1 MSDLDRLFY
10 WRGIASDY
18 FNYRGEHVT
27 VPVDNRLNLLATMG
41 QDISNSQA
49 IAEAAYELDVGP
61 WRHFVPPLQTCVL
74 HDPGQSAE
82 FYVNLHPA
90 RLAKELAWELRDSN
104 QNVIDKGA
112 LLPKD
117 VPEVGDYV
125 YEAARYSRRQISTNV
140 TEPGYYTLTLS
151 LSSAPD
157 DPAVKL
163 SDAEKLTEIEACLA
177 VAPGAVYQPSWL
189 ETGEKLW
196 GFIVQLYTLRSD
208 NDWGIG
214 DFSDLK
220 TLIVHAADAGADLI
234 GLNPLHALLPD
245 VGTNNSPYSPSDR
258 RFINT
263 LYIDPTAV
271 HEFSEVE
278 KATGRNLYKEN
289 APLLSAL
296 RDANFVDYA
305 SVKNIKYPV
314 FEVLFN
320 HFYEVSYKKKASRYT
335 EFCSFLEE
343 AGEPIYQFA
352 RFESIRNSWQNSLFA
367 AIGELDI
374 PDGIGDLESLS
385 LLTEDTQRIV
395 LFHCYLQWL
404 AHVQLEACQI
414 QAVDCGMKV
423 GLIRDLAVGAEGGG
437 AEVYSQPGQFCTRAS
452 VGAPPDPLAEQ
463 GQNWGLPPMDPAFL
477 RETGYAHF
485 IQILRENMSL
495 CGALRIDHAMSLM
508 RLWWCPPGT
517 TADHGAY
524 VYYPFEDM
532 LALLCLESYLNQC
545 AIVGEDLG
553 VVPPEFREAITRA
566 GIFTNRVFYFE
577 KENYSYFK
585 PPENYDVHAL
595 AMVNNH
601 DVPTLTSWWNGND
614 LVLRDKLG
622 IFEEGVDYETMVEQR
637 RLEKQQVLDFLLKQG
652 ELPPQ
657 WLDLNIEREAE
668 PTLINAILATVSRVA
683 SRLYVIQLEDVLLMD
698 APVNVPGT
706 FKEYPNWQRKLSQ
719 PLDVI
724 FNQPQTQALLAR
736 VHSERNR

>member
-27 VPVDNRLNLLATMG
+27 VPVENRLHLLETMG
-41 QDISNSQA
+41 QDISNPQA

-61 WRHFVPPLQTCVL
+61 WRHFLPPLQTSVL
-74 HDPGQSAE
+74 YDPSQPAS

-90 RLAKELAWELRDSN
+90 RLAKELSWELRDNN
-104 QNVIDKGA
+104 QKVIDKGA

-125 YEAARYSRRQISTNV
+125 YENARYSRRQIATNV
-140 TEPGYYTLTLS
+140 IEPGYYTLTLS
-151 LSSAPD
+151 MSSSPD

-163 SDAEKLTEIEACLA
+163 SDAEELTEIEACLA
-177 VAPGAVYQPSWL
+177 VAPSEVHQPSWL

-196 GFIVQLYTLRSD
+196 GFIVQLYTLRSA

-220 TLIVHAADAGADLI
+220 ALITHAADAGADLI

-263 LYIDPTAV
+263 LYIDPSAV
-271 HEFSEVE
+271 HEFTGVE
-278 KATGRNLYKEN
+278 GATGRNLYAEN
-289 APLLSAL
+289 ASLLSAL
-296 RDANFVDYA
+296 RDADFVDYA
-305 SVKNIKYPV
+305 NVKNIKYPV

-320 HFYEVSYKKKASRYT
+320 HFYDASYANKDSRYT
-335 EFCSFLEE
+335 EFCCFLEK
-343 AGEPIYQFA
+343 AGEPLFQFA
-352 RFESIRNSWQNSLFA
+352 RFESTRNRWQNSALA
-367 AIGELDI
+367 DLGESDI
-374 PDGIGDLESLS
+374 PDGIESLDR
-385 LLTEDTQRIV
+385 LITLPERTQKTV
-395 LFHCYLQWL
+395 LFHCYLQWV

-414 QAVDCGMKV
+414 QAINCGMKV
-423 GLIRDLAVGAEGGG
+423 GLVRDLAVGAEGGG
-437 AEVYSQPGQFCTRAS
+437 AEVFSQPGQFCTRAS

-532 LALLCLESYLNQC
+532 LALLCLESHLNQC

-668 PTLINAILATVSRVA
+668 PTLISAILATVSRVA

-719 PLDVI
+719 ALDTI
-724 FNQPQTQALLAR
+724 FNQPQTQVLLAR